1 MKIFIAPIGKT
12 TEHVKTWLAEE
23 SGVQILWLIH
33 SKKGKTDFP
42 KIAKKLVSDLK
53 SAYPRLKIKLKTI
66 DSAFGIN
73 PTMDAISEIIHKEKD
88 DDHASV
94 PSEFTLNI
102 TGGTNAMAAATM
114 ISATW
119 HGTKAHYVL
128 EQQTEDPDDKQCV
141 VDLPVKT
148 LGTAKTKDIQLKIL
162 KIIDE
167 SEYWI
172 DNIPEGIS
180 KKDRDII
187 KGSIT
192 RKKLLEKVSNLK
204 ENNNKKVRLENST
217 KVLEET
223 GYIESIKDV
232 AQYVYK
238 NKYGKEKI
246 LASNKKDDKK
256 DDDKKKNTVKINIQ
270 KKNNT
275 VKINI
280 QKNNNKY
287 YVEMETQKGV
297 EFIEWPL
304 KTRIDRKQ
312 LRYLITPAGK
322 RAAREAIMFD

>member
-1 MKIFIAPIGKT
+1 MKIFISPIGKT
-12 TEHVKTWLAEE
+12 TEHVKGWLAEE
-23 SGVQILWLIH
+23 SRGVQILWLIH

-42 KIAKKLVSDLK
+42 KIAKKLKTDLK

-66 DSAFGIN
+66 DSAFEID

-102 TGGTNAMAAATM
+102 TGGTNVMAAATM

-119 HGTKAHYVL
+119 YGTKAHYVL
-128 EQQTEDPDDKQCV
+128 EQQAEDPDDKQCV

-172 DNIPEGIS
+172 ENTPEGIS
-180 KKDRDII
+180 KKDRDIT

-192 RKKLLEKVSNLK
+192 RKKLLEKVSKFK
-204 ENNNKKVRLENST
+204 ENKNKKVRLENST
-217 KVLEET
+217 KVLEEA

-232 AQYVYK
+232 KQYVYK
-238 NKYGKEKI
+238 DKFGKEKP
-246 LASNKKDDKK
+246 LGENP
-256 DDDKKKNTVKINIQ
+256 TIQ
-270 KKNNT
+270 KK
-275 VKINI
+275 
-280 QKNNNKY
+280 NNKY
-287 YVEMETQKGV
+287 YVEIETRKGA
-297 EFIEWPL
+297 EFVEWPL
-304 KTRIDRKQ
+304 KTKIDGNM
-312 LRYLITPAGK
+312 LRYKITPAGK
-322 RAAREAIMFD
+322 RTSHEAIMFD

>member
-1 MKIFIAPIGKT
+1 MKIFISPIGKT

-33 SKKGKTDFP
+33 SKKDKTDFP
-42 KIAKKLVSDLK
+42 KIAKKLKKELQ

-66 DSAFGIN
+66 DSAFVID

-119 HGTKAHYVL
+119 YGTKAHYVL
-128 EQQTEDPDDKQCV
+128 EPQTDDPNDKQYV
-141 VDLPVKT
+141 LDLPVKT
-148 LGTAKTKDIQLKIL
+148 LGTARTKDIQLKIL
-162 KIIDE
+162 KEIND

-172 DNIPEGIS
+172 ANTPEGIS
-180 KKDRDII
+180 KKDRETI

-192 RKKLLEKVSNLK
+192 RKNLLKQVKKFK
-204 ENNNKKVRLENST
+204 ENKNKTVRLENST
-217 KVLEET
+217 KVLEEA

-238 NKYGKEKI
+238 NKFGKEKI
-246 LASNKKDDKK
+246 LALDKKDDE
-256 DDDKKKNTVKINIQ
+256 DDDKKKNTFKINIQ
-270 KKNNT
+270 KK
-275 VKINI
+275 
-280 QKNNNKY
+280 NNKY

-297 EFIEWPL
+297 EFVEWPL
-304 KTRIDRKQ
+304 KTRIDRSQ
-312 LRYLITPAGK
+312 LRYKITPAGK
-322 RAAREAIMFD
+322 RASREAIMFD